1 METQDIIRSKLSE
14 YRMLESQM
22 QEASAQLEAMENAK
36 QQLQSTILSIQN
48 IQTEGSTI
56 LPLGSGVFT
65 KAQIDSN
72 MKFIVQVGNSILIEK
87 DKTQSLE
94 FLNKRL
100 TELQSAYSTLR
111 NQADKIYFS
120 MNSLEAELNS
130 LSNRNP
136 Q

>member
-48 IQTEGSTI
+48 IPTEGSTI